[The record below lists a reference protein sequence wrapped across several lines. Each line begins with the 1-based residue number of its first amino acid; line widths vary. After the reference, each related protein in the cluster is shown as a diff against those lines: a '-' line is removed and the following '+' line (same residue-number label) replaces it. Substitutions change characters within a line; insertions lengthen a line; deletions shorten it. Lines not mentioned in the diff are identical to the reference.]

1 MTSKS
6 NYNEYDILY
15 GRGLFIQSHPGN
27 KRYRK
32 VVQNRKTQY
41 AMMTT
46 TQDKNAV
53 AIQVLQDIKMLNPP
67 SRFLVRRNDAG
78 SSDEWSLVQNESSI
92 LTKIKQALR
101 ENPAKN
107 IAARSKSTK
116 ERQEEA
122 GDTPRAKKK
131 DERNPNG
138 YVPKIV
144 RENSSKESK
153 NKKVREI
160 SSFKKHGK

>member
-27 KRYRK
+27 KRFRK

-41 AMMTT
+41 AMMTKT
-46 TQDKNAV
+46 EDKNAV
-53 AIQVLQDIKMLNPP
+53 AIQVLQDIKMLSPP
-67 SRFLVRRNDAG
+67 SRFLVRRNDADS
-78 SSDEWSLVQNESSI
+78 SSDEWSVVQNESSI
-92 LTKIKQALR
+92 LNKIKQNLR

-107 IAARSKSTK
+107 TIARSKSTK
-116 ERQEEA
+116 ERQEEK

-131 DERNPNG
+131 DERNPN
-138 YVPKIV
+138 
-144 RENSSKESK
+144 SKESK
-153 NKKVREI
+153 NKK
-160 SSFKKHGK
+160 F